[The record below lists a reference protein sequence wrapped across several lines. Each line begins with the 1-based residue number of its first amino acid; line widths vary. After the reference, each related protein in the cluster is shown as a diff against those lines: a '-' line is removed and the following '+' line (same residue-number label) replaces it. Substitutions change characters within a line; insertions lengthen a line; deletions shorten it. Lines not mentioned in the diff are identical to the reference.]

1 MITIHPV
8 IDFSAAELAD
18 SMLVDRPDGLTVPVN
33 DARQGDCTQ
42 ILAAPSMSIE
52 KRTAKPTDPSSRLI
66 GQAHTPFDRSHSA
79 KLTPRF
85 TSAAPCL
92 HGMTDRRLKKGLLRV
107 DFLAFERFSSLS
119 FNVVGRENFNCS
131 GASRAHAAARQ
142 LDGTF

>member
-1 MITIHPV
+1 MITLHPV
-8 IDFSAAELAD
+8 IDSSAAELAD

-33 DARQGDCTQ
+33 EMHVKVTQ

-52 KRTAKPTDPSSRLI
+52 KRTAKPTDPSSRCI

-107 DFLAFERFSSLS
+107 DFLAFERFS
-119 FNVVGRENFNCS
+119 
-131 GASRAHAAARQ
+131 
-142 LDGTF
+142 